1 MTFKKINDQKNAS
14 VKSKATLTSEDFMK
28 VSPDESDGLLNKNA
42 ADADDQVTAACPVE
56 NVKVDGPD
64 VIAAFR

>member
-1 MTFKKINDQKNAS
+1 MTLKKINDPKNAS
-14 VKSKATLTSEDFMK
+14 GKSKAPFASEHFMK

-56 NVKVDGPD
+56 NFKVDKPA
-64 VIAAFR
+64 VNAAFR